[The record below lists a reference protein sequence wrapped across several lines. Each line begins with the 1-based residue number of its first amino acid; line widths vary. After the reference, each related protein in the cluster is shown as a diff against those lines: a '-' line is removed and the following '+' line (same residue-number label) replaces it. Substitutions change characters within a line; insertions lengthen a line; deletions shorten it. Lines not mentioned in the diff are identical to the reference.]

1 MTTKT
6 KHVLHHTH
14 TTQRAHM
21 MITIQTNPTNNRQAS
36 PCELPHDRHDHQTNT
51 NTTTNNTTTEMRPH
65 ADNTHN
71 HTPSPHTQH
80 DPRTAQ
86 GTQAASS
93 GQSNHA
99 SFRHRASR
107 QKQQQSLFRFITLLS
122 SQTTFAHNNHTPTN

>member
-1 MTTKT
+1 KTIETTIIDSSMTTKT

-71 HTPSPHTQH
+71 HTPSPHTQY
-80 DPRTAQ
+80 DPRT
-86 GTQAASS
+86 TQRARRQHHPDSLTM
-93 GQSNHA
+93 
-99 SFRHRASR
+99 HRFVTVYHV
-107 QKQQQSLFRFITLLS
+107 KNN
-122 SQTTFAHNNHTPTN
+122 NNHCFGSSRY